1 MTRNHAAVE
10 EATHPRNLAT
20 RRSHAPLRSHAPR
33 NLPRNLAQENH
44 PRNLAQESLPRRAA
58 TRSLVSS
65 APVTDPAAEVA
76 SDSDTEEA
84 DLTQEDPALALD
96 LADQAQA
103 LAGHALADP
112 ALALADPA
120 QAADQDLAALEAEE
134 DQDQDHA
141 LAAQAHVQDL
151 ADHGQES
158 LLEDTAEDLPAQA
171 LADLDLAEDH
181 ALVIP
186 EDHTATRDLNP
197 EEEEDLAA
205 DPVAEDLEVAADTTE
220 ALSADT
226 ADPEAVTTDGKRT
239 SVTLIG
245 TTAQSD
251 QAAAVAQD
259 PEATA
264 EDTGEHLQ

>member
-44 PRNLAQESLPRRAA
+44 PRNLAQESHPRRAA

-96 LADQAQA
+96 LADLALAHALADLDLAQA
-103 LAGHALADP
+103 LADP
-112 ALALADPA
+112 V

-186 EDHTATRDLNP
+186 EDHTATRDLTP